1 MSLIDPAKFGQ
12 YMERLDNVCA
22 ALERNTIVQE
32 ATIQA
37 NNQRHDENEK
47 RIDALESERNAFKNI
62 FQGGYVTLKGV
73 GIVAVLLILFAA
85 KGAIVGIDYIIGLF
99 RG

>member
-85 KGAIVGIDYIIGLF
+85 KGAIVGIDYIIGIF

>member
-1 MSLIDPAKFGQ
+1 MIDPQKFGQ

-22 ALERNTIVQE
+22 ALERNTVVQE

-47 RIDALESERNAFKNI
+47 RISILEKNDAKVKTFLE
-62 FQGGYVTLKGV
+62 GGYFSLKT
-73 GIVAVLLILFAA
+73 
-85 KGAIVGIDYIIGLF
+85 IVGIMFVILCFALNGALDGLKHLMEWF

>member
-22 ALERNTIVQE
+22 ALERNTVVQE

-37 NNQRHDENEK
+37 NNQRHSENER
-47 RIDALESERNAFKNI
+47 RIEALENERSALKNL
-62 FQGGYVTLKGV
+62 FQGGFMTLKGI
-73 GIVAVLLILFAA
+73 GFVAVLIFLFAA
-85 KGAIVGIDYIIGLF
+85 KGAVMGIDYLIGLW

>member
-37 NNQRHDENEK
+37 NNQRHTENEK
-47 RIDALESERNAFKNI
+47 RIEALENERSMFKNL
-62 FQGGYVTLKGV
+62 FQGGFMTLKGIGLFV
-73 GIVAVLLILFAA
+73 ILIFLFAA
-85 KGAIVGIDYIIGLF
+85 KGAIVGIDYIIGLW

>member
-37 NNQRHDENEK
+37 NNQRHTENEK
-47 RIDALESERNAFKNI
+47 RIEALENERSTFKNL
-62 FQGGYVTLKGV
+62 FQGGFMTLKGIGLV
-73 GIVAVLLILFAA
+73 AIIVLIFAA
-85 KGAIVGIDYIIGLF
+85 NGVMAGINWLLGVL
-99 RG
+99 GG

>member
-37 NNQRHDENEK
+37 NNQRHTENEK
-47 RIDALESERNAFKNI
+47 RIEALENERSAFKNL
-62 FQGGYVTLKGV
+62 FQGGFLTLKGIGLV
-73 GIVAVLLILFAA
+73 AIIVLIFAA
-85 KGAIVGIDYIIGLF
+85 KGVMAGINWLLGVL
-99 RG
+99 GG

>member
-85 KGAIVGIDYIIGLF
+85 KGAIVGIEYIIGIF

>member
-37 NNQRHDENEK
+37 NNQRHTENEK
-47 RIDALESERNAFKNI
+47 RIEALENERTAFKNL
-62 FQGGYVTLKGV
+62 FQGGFLTIKGL
-73 GIVAVLLILFAA
+73 GLVAVVILIFAA
-85 KGAIVGIDYIIGLF
+85 KGVMAGITWVVGHFG
-99 RG
+99 G

>member
-37 NNQRHDENEK
+37 NNQRHAETEK
-47 RIDALESERNAFKNI
+47 RVEALEKERSAFRNL
-62 FQGGYVTLKGV
+62 FQGGFLTLKGLGV
-73 GIVAVLLILFAA
+73 ITILLFLFAA
-85 KGAIVGIDYIIGLF
+85 KGVIVGFDYLIGLA